1 LLSELYDEYLTN
13 FSSPL
18 FNVGC
23 DEPFDLRG
31 PGRSQKQVKELGE
44 GRVYLDTI
52 LKLHQL
58 VSERGKKMAFWGD
71 IIINHPE
78 LVPEVP
84 QDALV
89 LEWGYEADHPFDAHG
104 AIFAA
109 SKIPFCVCPGTSSW
123 NSLGGRTDN
132 MSANI
137 LSAAENGLRHNACG
151 LIVCDWGD
159 WGHWQPLGLSFPGF
173 VYAAGASWN
182 LGATRDVDLA
192 AACDA
197 HGTEG
202 YGKLLLDIGE
212 VYRLA
217 GATRGNST
225 ELFHI
230 LSKPMTRPFLAG
242 VTIETLETCLHRLL
256 ELEKPLPTPSTILE
270 HELAYTFTLLRAAC
284 HRGIAILSK
293 SSHQPATRKK
303 LMRELDH
310 VTESLTHVWKLRN
323 REGGLKDSLAR
334 FTPIRN
340 EYEAD
345 TQRSVT

>member
-1 LLSELYDEYLTN
+1 M
-13 FSSPL
+13 
-18 FNVGC
+18 
-23 DEPFDLRG
+23 R
-31 PGRSQKQVKELGE
+31 
-44 GRVYLDTI
+44 
-52 LKLHQL
+52 
-58 VSERGKKMAFWGD
+58 
-71 IIINHPE
+71 
-78 LVPEVP
+78 
-84 QDALV
+84 
-89 LEWGYEADHPFDAHG
+89 
-104 AIFAA
+104 
-109 SKIPFCVCPGTSSW
+109 
-123 NSLGGRTDN
+123 
-132 MSANI
+132 ANI

-151 LIVCDWGD
+151 MIVCDWGD